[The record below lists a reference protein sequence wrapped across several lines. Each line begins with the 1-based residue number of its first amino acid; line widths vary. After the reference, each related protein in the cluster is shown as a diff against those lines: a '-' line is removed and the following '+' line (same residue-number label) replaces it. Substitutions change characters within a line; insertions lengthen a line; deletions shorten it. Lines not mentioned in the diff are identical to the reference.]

1 MFLNH
6 LLLHKEPIDIA
17 NIAYSLYKDPYF
29 RLLLDGNYIIKFNP
43 KKYGLETTLNPPSE
57 NLVDV
62 ITYLS
67 KAFKSFDSRND
78 SSSKYDQ
85 EKNAFQVLE
94 FYLDRID
101 NATRYEIFERI
112 TLAASVIKTYQIE
125 RSLGSNSSESEF
137 GLSMIRNIINNRIDL
152 INSMCQIDS
161 LRTQYQCDKI
171 KKIIE
176 RIDSK
181 QKIGNHLFVIC
192 LPGYKREFIFSN
204 LQCHF
209 PNFANLES
217 AKISPQRLS
226 KMTQQHPSRR

>member
-125 RSLGSNSSESEF
+125 RSLGSNSSES
-137 GLSMIRNIINNRIDL
+137 
-152 INSMCQIDS
+152 
-161 LRTQYQCDKI
+161 
-171 KKIIE
+171 
-176 RIDSK
+176 
-181 QKIGNHLFVIC
+181 
-192 LPGYKREFIFSN
+192 
-204 LQCHF
+204 
-209 PNFANLES
+209 
-217 AKISPQRLS
+217 
-226 KMTQQHPSRR
+226 